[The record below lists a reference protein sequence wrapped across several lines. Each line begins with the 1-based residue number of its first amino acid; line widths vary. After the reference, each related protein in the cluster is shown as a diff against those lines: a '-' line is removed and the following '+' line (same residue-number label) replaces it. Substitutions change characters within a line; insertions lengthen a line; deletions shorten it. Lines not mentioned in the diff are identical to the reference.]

1 MIARP
6 SPLGSEH
13 KGLLRSADKV
23 TLGVGLFSSV
33 GRISSVGRM
42 SSVGRIS
49 SVGYISSV
57 GLRVVAFLR

>member
-6 SPLGSEH
+6 SPLGLEH
-13 KGLLRSADKV
+13 KGLFQRSADEM

-33 GRISSVGRM
+33 RCI

-49 SVGYISSV
+49 SVD
-57 GLRVVAFLR
+57 LRVVAFLG